1 MLILVL
7 LTCLFLFLSGYVFV
21 GYGVLISVLAWLRPR
36 PVRQG
41 EQPIPVSLIIA
52 AYNED
57 AVIGDKIQN
66 CLDLDYPRT
75 HLEIIVVADG
85 SADRTAEVARTF
97 PEVKVLF
104 SPERRGKSAAINR
117 GVEQATGEILI
128 FSDANAFYDRLAIQ
142 NLVRNF
148 HDPQVGCVSGRKTVV
163 ESGQSVAQSEG
174 FYWKYESWV
183 KKKESRLHSATGVV
197 GEMCAVR
204 HSLFS
209 PIPPN
214 IINDD
219 AYLACQIMQAGYRV
233 IYEPAAFSWEYA
245 SASTHDEVIR
255 RRRIIAGRYQLLFLP
270 RAWLGS
276 PPLVVFMLISHK
288 FARLLLPFFMIGAF
302 FSNFAVSLMSDA
314 PWWIKVVFAMQ
325 VIFYGLA
332 LLGYVAERLKVKLK
346 PARIAYYIVSGNAAT
361 LSGFARFLS
370 GKQTTLWEKAS
381 RSQAPQ

>member
-1 MLILVL
+1 MLWFLL
-7 LTCLFLFLSGYVFV
+7 LTCIFLFLAGYVFA
-21 GYGVLISVLAWLRPR
+21 GYGVLISLLAWLRPH
-36 PVRQG
+36 PVRQAD
-41 EQPIPVSLIIA
+41 QPLSVSLIIA

-66 CLDLDYPRT
+66 SLDLDYPKEY
-75 HLEIIVVADG
+75 LEIIVVADG
-85 SADRTAEVARTF
+85 SADRTAEIASSF
-97 PEVKVLF
+97 PGIKVLF

-117 GVEQATGEILI
+117 GVEQASGEILI
-128 FSDANAFYDRLAIQ
+128 FSDANAFYDPSAVR

-148 HDPQVGCVSGRKTVV
+148 HDPQVGCVSGRKTVT

-174 FYWKYESWV
+174 FYWKYESFV
-183 KKKESRLHSATGVV
+183 KKKESLLHSATGVV
-197 GEMCAVR
+197 GEMCAIR
-204 HSLFS
+204 RSLFS
-209 PIPPN
+209 PIPPA

-233 IYEPAAFSWEYA
+233 IYEPAAFSWEYSA
-245 SASTHDEVIR
+245 ASTHDEVIR
-255 RRRIIAGRYQLLFLP
+255 RRRIIAGRYQLLFMP

-276 PPLVVFMLISHK
+276 PLLVVFMLMSHK

-302 FSNFAVSLMSDA
+302 FCNLAVALMPDA
-314 PWWIKVVFAMQ
+314 PWWIKAIFALQ

-332 LLGYVAERLKVKLK
+332 LLGYMAERMQIKLK
-346 PARIAYYIVSGNAAT
+346 PARIAYYIVSGNVAT

-381 RSQAPQ
+381 RSQAPR